1 MAVLHNNNR
10 HGTLTENSARRA
22 NPALMR
28 LITQPSIAFAVT
40 AAAAHPPLACRNA
53 RTAKNC
59 RRRPSWEK
67 EELQYYR
74 HLVVL
79 CLGRE
84 EGLYSG
90 TTAYSG
96 E

>member
-28 LITQPSIAFAVT
+28 LIAQPSIAFAVT
-40 AAAAHPPLACRNA
+40 AAAAHPPPTPRLPQCTVDGEELSAS
-53 RTAKNC
+53 
-59 RRRPSWEK
+59 PFMEK

-74 HLVVL
+74 HLAVL

-84 EGLYSG
+84 EGLVLLQQR
-90 TTAYSG
+90 
-96 E
+96 